1 MDTRWTW
8 NEIFLFILSSLLKLR
23 KYVVTQPKEGIQEL
37 GKKYIWQFMNLML
50 GHNQQL
56 ILATY
61 KFWIYSQKTF
71 LTTLAHSIPRLFCQ
85 KAFIDIFCH

>member
-1 MDTRWTW
+1 MNDPLRYSISINHKTADQSKLAKI
-8 NEIFLFILSSLLKLR
+8 NVEGQNFQLSSSPM
-23 KYVVTQPKEGIQEL
+23 QPKEGIQEL

-61 KFWIYSQKTF
+61 KF
-71 LTTLAHSIPRLFCQ
+71 
-85 KAFIDIFCH
+85 